1 MIGEQF
7 SFHFLVFRYLI
18 ALVAA
23 LGLWAALRLQSERLV
38 LSALALLGVLTWL
51 FTWLPLERPYGL
63 QAGSP
68 SSFELAV
75 VTVGSATGTPLESWV
90 VGRRNPRPAWSL
102 VWYALTPGR
111 PDQARRMHE
120 FVPAVTLVLLPLVV
134 FILFRSRRRDGPW
147 EALTCAFAAVFA
159 SSVPLDAFRP
169 FGMFHRSFFVTP
181 AGVVGLL
188 VVLAAL
194 GLAWNGRRWH
204 QVAAGVLLGI
214 VAWLDL
220 GLFVWG
226 VMGFLAGDILKA
238 LQADRPLS
246 GGSWRPVLLAGLL
259 ATPQLLALHRSELL
273 FRGPSPEDF
282 ESMRIAF
289 RDLFAASTDM
299 EWIFVLAVLSLPIL
313 WRRREPADVGILS
326 LLVGSYG
333 LWVGAATLRWGPLLE
348 PGEVFHLLRFSV
360 ALAAGV
366 GGFHAARWIIERL
379 GASSNEGSLGRRLA
393 GWVTKATA
401 GPAAFVLAVVF
412 LLPTSAPFLWHPLKV
427 DPLYYPSLRPADT
440 AVERLE
446 RWVMANTRPDE
457 TILTGD
463 LTGEWISA
471 LTGRRV
477 LTALR
482 VLPRDERRARN
493 REVRALF
500 LSGDPARM
508 REALRALGATVLVL
522 DASLGD
528 VYWQLDRSFLV
539 SSGLFR
545 KVHQIGDVYAIYRA
559 R

>member
-90 VGRRNPRPAWSL
+90 VGGRSPRPAWSL

-111 PDQARRMHE
+111 PDQARRMHG

-134 FILFRSRRRDGPW
+134 FILFRSRRRDGSW

-169 FGMFHRSFFVTP
+169 FGMFHRSFFVAP

-246 GGSWRPVLLAGLL
+246 GGAWGGGFLAGLL
-259 ATPQLLALHRSELL
+259 AP
-273 FRGPSPEDF
+273 PP
-282 ESMRIAF
+282 
-289 RDLFAASTDM
+289 
-299 EWIFVLAVLSLPIL
+299 
-313 WRRREPADVGILS
+313 
-326 LLVGSYG
+326 LLV
-333 LWVGAATLRWGPLLE
+333 
-348 PGEVFHLLRFSV
+348 
-360 ALAAGV
+360 
-366 GGFHAARWIIERL
+366 
-379 GASSNEGSLGRRLA
+379 
-393 GWVTKATA
+393 
-401 GPAAFVLAVVF
+401 
-412 LLPTSAPFLWHPLKV
+412 
-427 DPLYYPSLRPADT
+427 
-440 AVERLE
+440 
-446 RWVMANTRPDE
+446 
-457 TILTGD
+457 
-463 LTGEWISA
+463 
-471 LTGRRV
+471 
-477 LTALR
+477 
-482 VLPRDERRARN
+482 
-493 REVRALF
+493 
-500 LSGDPARM
+500 
-508 REALRALGATVLVL
+508 
-522 DASLGD
+522 
-528 VYWQLDRSFLV
+528 
-539 SSGLFR
+539 
-545 KVHQIGDVYAIYRA
+545 
-559 R
+559 